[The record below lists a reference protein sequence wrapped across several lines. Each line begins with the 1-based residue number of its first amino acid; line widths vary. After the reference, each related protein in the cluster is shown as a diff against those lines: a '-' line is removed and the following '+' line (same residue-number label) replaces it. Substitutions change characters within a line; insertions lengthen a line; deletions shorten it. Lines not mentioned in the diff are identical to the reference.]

1 MPWGPFP
8 DFPGSGS
15 PLSPTKS
22 PPSYIGCRGGV
33 ATARFAM
40 VVDSSLLLGHS
51 KAPRTAGDASGRIDD
66 IAGFLSFV
74 CDFSI
79 DV

>member
-1 MPWGPFP
+1 
-8 DFPGSGS
+8 
-15 PLSPTKS
+15 
-22 PPSYIGCRGGV
+22 
-33 ATARFAM
+33 M